1 MAEDKGPRVLIV
13 DDTVQNIQ
21 VLGTVLR
28 EQNYQINV
36 AQNGLQALESVEKVR
51 PDLILLDVMMPEM
64 DGFEACKRL
73 KANDQTKDI
82 PIIFLTAKVETEDVV
97 RGFDLGAVDYV
108 TKPFNAT
115 ELLARVHTHLE
126 LQRLRRELEEYNQL
140 LEHKVQVR
148 TAELQVAHK
157 QLQLQ
162 VKELEGRDKL
172 GHAQTSCGSIAEG
185 YERILEVMQDVL
197 AIDKA
202 RIYREDESG
211 AQLVVV
217 AGLGLSAPG
226 VLQQAEDLED
236 EPSVDAGSASPV
248 ARAYGDGKPHAG
260 EEGEATVPIAYGDHT
275 LGVVSVQGMVSND
288 YEQGA
293 LREVLWR
300 LGREAGILCHALE
313 LNKDLEAGDI
323 DVAALLDI
331 EE

>member
-73 KANDQTKDI
+73 KANDETKDI

-97 RGFDLGAVDYV
+97 HGFDLGAVDYV

-126 LQRLRRELEEYNQL
+126 LQRLRRELEEYNQM
-140 LEHKVQVR
+140 LEQKVQER

-157 QLQLQ
+157 RLQLQ
-162 VKELEGRDKL
+162 VKELDGRDKL
-172 GHAQTSCGSIAEG
+172 GHAQTSSGTIAEG
-185 YERILEVMQDVL
+185 YERILEVLQDVL
-197 AIDKA
+197 TMDKV
-202 RIYREDESG
+202 RIYRPDESG
-211 AQLVVV
+211 SHLAVV
-217 AGLGLSAPG
+217 AALGLSAPG
-226 VLQQAEDLED
+226 VLQQADDLGG
-236 EPSVDAGSASPV
+236 EPPVDAGSASPV
-248 ARAYGDGKPHAG
+248 AQTFGDGKPHSG
-260 EEGEATVPIAYGDHT
+260 GEGEAVVPIAYGDQT
-275 LGVVSVQGMVSND
+275 LGAISVEGMVSD
-288 YEQGA
+288 DHDQSD
-293 LREVLWR
+293 LQEVLWR
-300 LGREAGILCHALE
+300 LSREAGILCHALE

>member
-73 KANDQTKDI
+73 KANDETKDI

-97 RGFDLGAVDYV
+97 HGFDLGAVDYV

-126 LQRLRRELEEYNQL
+126 LQRLRRELEEYNQM
-140 LEHKVQVR
+140 LEQKVQER

-157 QLQLQ
+157 KLQLQ
-162 VKELEGRDKL
+162 VKELDGRDKL
-172 GHAQTSCGSIAEG
+172 GHAQTSCGSIGEG
-185 YERILEVMQDVL
+185 YERILEVLQEVL
-197 AIDKA
+197 EVGKA

-211 AQLVVV
+211 AQLAVV
-217 AGLGLSAPG
+217 AGLGLSGPG
-226 VLQQAEDLED
+226 VLQQAEDLGE
-236 EPSVDAGSASPV
+236 EPSVAAGSDSPV
-248 ARAYGDGKPHAG
+248 AQAFADGKPLSG
-260 EEGEATVPIAYGDHT
+260 DEGEAVVPIAYGDHT
-275 LGVVSVQGMVSND
+275 LGVVSVEGMVSED
-288 YEQGA
+288 HEQSV
-293 LREVLWR
+293 LQEVLWR
-300 LGREAGILCHALE
+300 LSREAGTLCHALE